1 MVPQAGGPYTGKKE
15 KIQIQTKGKKVNRM
29 RGEKINQYTKETTTE
44 QNEIK
49 GENTRK
55 RETMCETTHRK
66 AKKKNKR
73 DPDKCNKKQ
82 EM

>member
-1 MVPQAGGPYTGKKE
+1 
-15 KIQIQTKGKKVNRM
+15 M
-29 RGEKINQYTKETTTE
+29 RGEPNEKINQYTKKTTTE

-49 GENTRK
+49 GKGTRK

-73 DPDKCNKKQ
+73 DPDKCNRKTGNVNTTS
-82 EM
+82 